1 MTTIT
6 TTVRIRVLG
15 LDGRVK
21 EEASLPRELR
31 QAGAHTCVLRKG
43 ALRRVT
49 CDNGVWTMRLA
60 DAPLATLPPAYTAAQ
75 LEQVAPRLRAQK
87 PAAAPKAPAKPAA
100 KPAAAPKAPAA
111 AKVASEVAELRDMI
125 AQLAALVQPLVAA
138 KAKGRKAR

>member
-31 QAGAHTCVLRKG
+31 QAGAHTCVWRKG

-60 DAPLATLPPAYTAAQ
+60 DAPVATLPRDSTAAQ
-75 LEQVAPRLRAQK
+75 LEQVAPRLRAQTPK
-87 PAAAPKAPAKPAA
+87 APAAPAKPAS
-100 KPAAAPKAPAA
+100 KPAAPKAPAA
-111 AKVASEVAELRDMI
+111 PKVAAEIAELRGMI
-125 AQLAALVQPLVAA
+125 AELAALVAPLVAA
-138 KAKGRKAR
+138 KSKARKAR